1 MAEYNMPQYILREFK
16 VTDARVS
23 VSQRICTYTCPSHY
37 LSTRGSVCPKTLQ
50 LTLNL
55 SSVRYS

>member
-1 MAEYNMPQYILREFK
+1 MPQYILREFK

-37 LSTRGSVCPKTLQ
+37 LSTRGSVFPKTLQ